1 MPLTKS
7 KILVCATA
15 KPAERVKKLPITSRA
30 GAERKVVMRLGRGT
44 AGLLPFP
51 DLVPGDQ
58 LKVLAELAVT
68 TDCRSTQQGD
78 CVKQPYTFTPRVRAR
93 LLMADSARATARKRG
108 HALLLDEQTVAV
120 SPDQHHYVF
129 VFEPPPLKIPSSWDA
144 AKNYISVA
152 LDANNRSAGSNH
164 VLLIGANKGGD
175 VQQDMARISVV
186 RLRPGDDP
194 PPRAM
199 TVNALRTSRLP
210 LTKEKRVVFSAPL
223 ERLAEDEQLVVGAML
238 EAHARD
244 LPYKA
249 RISTR
254 LVLADRPTD
263 TDTGKQAGKL
273 DAMKG
278 EISEHNGTNCLPGAT
293 QRTRKVGVLRV
304 TKNAAHTHYVNLVA
318 ESADPV
324 EDRMDKSLALTRGS
338 LAVTRYPAS
347 WKG

>member
-1 MPLTKS
+1 MPPTKV
-7 KILVCATA
+7 LVCATA

-44 AGLLPFP
+44 AGFLPFP
-51 DLVPGDQ
+51 DLVPGDE

-68 TDCRSTQQGD
+68 TDCFSTQQGD

-93 LLMADSARATARKRG
+93 LLLADSARATARKRG

-120 SPDQHHYVF
+120 SQDQHHYVF
-129 VFEPPPLKIPSSWDA
+129 VFEPSPLEIPSGWDA
-144 AKNYISVA
+144 RENYLSVA

-164 VLLIGANKGGD
+164 VLLIGANKKGD
-175 VQQDMARISVV
+175 VQQDMGRISVV
-186 RLRPGDDP
+186 RLRLGDDP
-194 PPRAM
+194 APRAV
-199 TVNALRTSRLP
+199 TVKDLRTSRLP
-210 LTKEKRVVFSAPL
+210 LTKEKRVVFSAPV
-223 ERLAEDEQLVVGAML
+223 ERLRRDEQLVVGAMV
-238 EAHARD
+238 EAHNRD

-254 LVLADRPTD
+254 LVLGDRPTD
-263 TDTGKQAGKL
+263 TDTGEEARKI

-278 EISEHNGTNCLPGAT
+278 EISEHNGTNCLPAAT

-304 TKNAAHTHYVNLVA
+304 TKNAARTHHVNLVA

-324 EDRMDKSLALTRGS
+324 KDRTEGSLALVRGS
-338 LAVTRYPAS
+338 LSVTRYPAS
-347 WKG
+347 WGG